1 MDTPANSPLGNNP
14 YDGLIP
20 LQFFASRYGH
30 ATLLDADG
38 NEQPITESMIR
49 SACDD
54 AIDAL
59 YSFVPSR
66 CSLQAHGSIE

>member
-1 MDTPANSPLGNNP
+1 MDIPANNPLDNNP
-14 YDGLIP
+14 CDSLIP

-30 ATLLDADG
+30 AALLDADG

-54 AIDAL
+54 AMDAL
-59 YSFVPSR
+59 YSFVPSG
-66 CSLQAHGSIE
+66 CSLQARGPIE